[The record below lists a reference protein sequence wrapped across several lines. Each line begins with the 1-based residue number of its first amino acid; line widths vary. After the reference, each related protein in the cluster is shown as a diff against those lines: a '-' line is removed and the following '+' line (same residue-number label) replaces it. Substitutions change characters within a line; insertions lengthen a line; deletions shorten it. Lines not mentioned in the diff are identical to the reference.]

1 MQTLFLISILCFL
14 ALAWA
19 GIAIAR
25 HIRASHKAIKAQPE
39 SLGFEQHLFTATEEI
54 AKTGSP
60 VQATHSRR
68 RFPSSHH
75 DISDRSDRISSN
87 LISSNKDFGDLSDP
101 YSRPIRANSRDRAT
115 SPKRF

>member
-25 HIRASHKAIKAQPE
+25 HIRASHKTVKAQAE
-39 SLGFEQHLFTATEEI
+39 SHDFEQQLFAATEQM
-54 AKTGSP
+54 AKNGSP
-60 VQATHSRR
+60 AQATHSRR

-75 DISDRSDRISSN
+75 DLSERSDRISP
-87 LISSNKDFGDLSDP
+87 NKDFGDLSDP
-101 YSRPIRANSRDRAT
+101 YSRPVRAISRDRAT